1 MSTDMEQV
9 PGFLFF
15 DHVAISVKPGELE
28 SNVKAYE
35 AMGCFCGPRPL
46 TQRRTSGERM
56 NAIVRLVR
64 LRDSGTCSD
73 RRPKGNDNC

>member
-28 SNVKAYE
+28 SE
-35 AMGCFCGPRPL
+35 CQG
-46 TQRRTSGERM
+46 
-56 NAIVRLVR
+56 
-64 LRDSGTCSD
+64 LRGDGF
-73 RRPKGNDNC
+73 

>member
-1 MSTDMEQV
+1 MSTDMERV

-35 AMGCFCGPRPL
+35 AMLGF
-46 TQRRTSGERM
+46 
-56 NAIVRLVR
+56 
-64 LRDSGTCSD
+64 LRKYMPPPPGLAH
-73 RRPKGNDNC
+73 

>member
-46 TQRRTSGERM
+46 TQRRTRLEHNFDCRGSGGPAER
-56 NAIVRLVR
+56 
-64 LRDSGTCSD
+64 G
-73 RRPKGNDNC
+73 